1 MQDVEYPAL
10 FAAADAASVSGQRWY
25 ARLVELDL
33 GLILVAAL
41 AGGLSSMGPNNWRQ
55 LCAVVAAITV
65 GTAAILR
72 WVNRAMRRDKTWFDG
87 RTVAESVKTASWR
100 YMMRVDRFAGDD
112 GAAEKDFVDE
122 LKDILKARSELT
134 LDVSKSV
141 DSQITP
147 GMQRVRALAFD
158 ARKSFYIENRVQ
170 NQVSWYSGRAA
181 LHRRR
186 ATTWFLVGIGA
197 EVIAVVL
204 AVIRA
209 VKPETVNLIGFL
221 TSLAAGA
228 TAFGQLQ
235 RNDELTRS
243 YALAAQELLL
253 IKSLLSSCNDES
265 DFEEL
270 VKSSEGAISRE
281 HTMWIAK
288 RS

>member
-1 MQDVEYPAL
+1 MHDVEYPAL

-41 AGGLSSMGPNNWRQ
+41 AGGLSSIGPNNWRQ
-55 LCAVVAAITV
+55 LCAVAAAITV

-112 GAAEKDFVDE
+112 RTAEKDFVDE
-122 LKDILKARSELT
+122 LKDILKARSDLT
-134 LDVSKSV
+134 LDVPKSV
-141 DSQITP
+141 ESQITP
-147 GMQRVRALAFD
+147 GMQSVRALEFP

-170 NQVSWYSGRAA
+170 NQVGWYSDRAA

-209 VKPETVNLIGFL
+209 VKPGTVNLIGFL

-253 IKSLLSSCNDES
+253 IKSLLSGCDDAG